1 MTQRPAGPRP
11 STRRPSDRR
20 PTTNR
25 SGPARSGSGGPA
37 PRRTAAAGRP
47 TPRRL
52 LQIVLLAGVLGLVVL
67 LVVFILTSRPDAP
80 TGDAQVVRE
89 DSHVLNQAADEQAVL
104 VEFLDF
110 ECEVCRAYYPTVE
123 QLKEQYGEELTVVIR
138 YFPIP
143 AHANSV
149 HAAVAVEAAAAQD
162 ALEPMYQRMYET
174 QAEWGE
180 VQDSQAEVFRGF
192 ARDLGLDLEQFDA
205 AVADPATAERVQRD
219 FDEGRALG
227 VSGTPTFFLDGEKV
241 ETQSPADLVTA
252 VEGALGR

>member
-1 MTQRPAGPRP
+1 MTSQRPA
-11 STRRPSDRR
+11 
-20 PTTNR
+20 
-25 SGPARSGSGGPA
+25 GPA
-37 PRRTAAAGRP
+37 PRRTTAAVRP

-89 DSHVLNQAADEQAVL
+89 DSHVLNQAADERAVL

-149 HAAVAVEAAAAQD
+149 NAAVAVEAAAAQD

-174 QAEWGE
+174 QAGWGE
-180 VQDSQAEVFRGF
+180 LQDSQAEVFRGF
-192 ARDLGLDLEQFDA
+192 ARDLGLDLEQYDA

-227 VSGTPTFFLDGEKV
+227 VSGTPTFFLDGEKLQ
-241 ETQSPADLVTA
+241 TQSPADLVAA
-252 VEGALGR
+252 VEGSLGR

>member
-1 MTQRPAGPRP
+1 MTFQRPARPRP
-11 STRRPSDRR
+11 STRRSSDQRKASDKR
-20 PTTNR
+20 TT
-25 SGPARSGSGGPA
+25 
-37 PRRTAAAGRP
+37 AAGRP

-149 HAAVAVEAAAAQD
+149 NAAVAVEAAAAQD

-180 VQDSQAEVFRGF
+180 GQDSQAEVFRGF
-192 ARDLGLDLEQFDA
+192 ARDLGLDVEQYDA

-227 VSGTPTFFLDGEKV
+227 VSGTPTFFLDGEKL
-241 ETQSPADLVTA
+241 ETQSPADLVAA
-252 VEGALGR
+252 VEGSLGR